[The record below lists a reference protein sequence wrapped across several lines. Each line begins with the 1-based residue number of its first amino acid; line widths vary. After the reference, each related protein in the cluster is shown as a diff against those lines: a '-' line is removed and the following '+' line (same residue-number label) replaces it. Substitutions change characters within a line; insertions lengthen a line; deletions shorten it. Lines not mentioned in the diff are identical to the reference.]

1 MSTHTAAPG
10 PNLTQAYV
18 EQQQRSKSA
27 VISEIVLFSVLVLAL
42 STTAILTRS
51 RAVHQTDA
59 GGTGGADPVV
69 SIATGLA
76 PFVAAR
82 LL

>member
-1 MSTHTAAPG
+1 M
-10 PNLTQAYV
+10 

-59 GGTGGADPVV
+59 GGVGGTGGAGGADGADPVV